1 MHKHFQMSSYISR
14 IFTINKPPEILFGH
28 TMHLNVHIIHVGA
41 SIAVEVGFWSLVGN
55 LPQRLRSVPTMV
67 SGQHVKVDS
76 LSFLEGWC
84 SWLCILGPKNDLRE
98 DTVPSIRIGKNEV
111 LYTSN
116 VIFLFFSVWR
126 SAGATG
132 FARSYNPIGSVS
144 SCYLHFL
151 YYFENKE
158 MIPPCRTTFQ
168 ICKKLSG

>member
-55 LPQRLRSVPTMV
+55 LPQGLRSVPTMV

-84 SWLCILGPKNDLRE
+84 CDLWILSLR
-98 DTVPSIRIGKNEV
+98 T
-111 LYTSN
+111 
-116 VIFLFFSVWR
+116 
-126 SAGATG
+126 
-132 FARSYNPIGSVS
+132 
-144 SCYLHFL
+144 
-151 YYFENKE
+151 
-158 MIPPCRTTFQ
+158 
-168 ICKKLSG
+168 